1 MIIGLSGYARS
12 GKDEV
17 ANILVKNFGFKRVA
31 FADPIRSLLLRVNP
45 ILENGKRVNEMVK
58 EFGWNL
64 TKAQSETRRLLQ
76 EIGVAGRE
84 MFGDD
89 VWIKAAF
96 KDVNLYIDNV
106 VVSDVRFRN
115 EANFVITDQGR
126 LWRVLREGVGPVN
139 NHISETDL
147 DDAYFNAY
155 VPNNGTLEELEAY
168 VTRLIGRD
176 AHKII

>member
-17 ANILVKNFGFKRVA
+17 ANILVNKFGFKRVA
-31 FADPIRSLLLRVNP
+31 FADAIRSFVLKVNP
-45 ILENGKRVNEMVK
+45 ILENGKRVNEMVN
-58 EFGWNL
+58 EFGWDI
-64 TKAQSETRRLLQ
+64 TKAQTETRRLLQ
-76 EIGVAGRE
+76 EIGVVGRE

-89 VWIKAAF
+89 VWIKTAF
-96 KDVNLYIDNV
+96 KDLNLYTDNV

-115 EANFVITDQGR
+115 EASFVTKDQGR

-168 VTRLIGRD
+168 VTKLIGRD
-176 AHKII
+176 AHKIF

>member
-31 FADPIRSLLLRVNP
+31 FADPIRSFLSCVNP
-45 ILENGKRVNEMVK
+45 ILANGKRVNEMVR
-58 EFGWNL
+58 EFGWGI
-64 TKAQSETRRLLQ
+64 TKAQDETRRLLQ
-76 EIGVAGRE
+76 EVGVIGRE
-84 MFGDD
+84 MFGEDIW
-89 VWIKAAF
+89 VKTAF
-96 KDVNLYIDNV
+96 KDINLYTENV
-106 VVSDVRFRN
+106 VVSDVRFKN
-115 EANFVITDQGR
+115 EANFVMQDQGR
-126 LWRVLREGVGPVN
+126 LWRVIREGVGPVN

-147 DDAYFNAY
+147 DGAYFNAY
-155 VPNNGTLEELEAY
+155 IPNNGTLEELEAY